1 MSALNHE
8 DDYIGVLVRATR
20 EVLALSGV
28 PNDQIE
34 RFLSVR
40 ETSEI
45 RKVLGDALI
54 ALRKPATKELC
65 EAMDGVLR
73 AENGERKI
81 VESSRLEPHLYVD
94 SHCAKGKS
102 AVEIVIWRGDICTLR
117 VDAIVNAANGAMLG
131 CFQPSHRCIDN
142 VIHRCAGPRLREAC
156 RKVIQTE
163 CVDEDGDDVGASGR
177 EGWELRTGDARITKA
192 FGNLPSSFV
201 LHTVGPIV
209 PKTFLGRA
217 TRPTS
222 VHRAQLAQCYTS
234 CLRLADEMG
243 VKSIAFCCISTGL
256 FGYPYVYISIDIV
269 VRRTMHQCLRASIE
283 HSARR
288 RQKEAASVALQSV
301 KEYFERNVS
310 SVTRVVFNTFL
321 KTDHR
326 IYLHLTMSMAP
337 KDSLGRVF
345 SKTTRASEK
354 NDDEDD
360 KDCTTLLEAFGG
372 HISDGDEENVSRV

>member
-1 MSALNHE
+1 M
-8 DDYIGVLVRATR
+8 
-20 EVLALSGV
+20 
-28 PNDQIE
+28 
-34 RFLSVR
+34 
-40 ETSEI
+40 
-45 RKVLGDALI
+45 DA
-54 ALRKPATKELC
+54 
-65 EAMDGVLR
+65 VLR
-73 AENGERKI
+73 AENRERKI
-81 VESSRLEPHLYVD
+81 VESSQLEPHLYVD

-222 VHRAQLAQCYTS
+222 VHRAQLAQCYKS

-310 SVTRVVFNTFL
+310 SVTRVRLQYISQNRPSHLPTPNDVNGTQRFAGSRILQNNPSERKERRRGRQRLHDASGGFRRTHFRRRRRKCFACIENQPACAPVRAFLLNTN
-321 KTDHR
+321 
-326 IYLHLTMSMAP
+326 
-337 KDSLGRVF
+337 G
-345 SKTTRASEK
+345 
-354 NDDEDD
+354 N
-360 KDCTTLLEAFGG
+360 
-372 HISDGDEENVSRV
+372 